1 MKKCN
6 CGKEIDEK
14 YEMCLDCL
22 NKIKQAN
29 ASQEIIRELGK
40 LNNNLYAQRT
50 IQEYELFMNHNKF
63 LKWDKEDKRFKIVDK

>member
-14 YEMCLDCL
+14 YEMCVDCL
-22 NKIKQAN
+22 KKVKQAN

-40 LNNNLYAQRT
+40 LNNNLYALRT
-50 IQEYELFMNHNKF
+50 IQDYELFMKYGKTIF
-63 LKWDKEDKRFKIVDK
+63 WDKEDKRFKIVDK